1 MAMKAPI
8 RSAKPTRNATRPPI
22 RRFGGLY
29 ESMDRLSGFAGPIGW
44 LPGTGGG
51 GGGAGRFGANDEYGW
66 AP

>member
-1 MAMKAPI
+1 
-8 RSAKPTRNATRPPI
+8 
-22 RRFGGLY
+22 LY